1 MLFPLFVAGAGYGLL
16 KTKEMNMGQKSP
28 TTEVLKVA
36 AWTVPF
42 QIVRIYANNIQKTV
56 LKNEVALAY
65 GLVGAPITSLYAM
78 GVGRQTALMGATFW
92 YTYKNTHSL
101 NSKQETMV

>member
-1 MLFPLFVAGAGYGLL
+1 MLFPLFLAGAGYGAL
-16 KTKEMNMGQKSP
+16 KTKEMSMAQKSP

-42 QIVRIYANNIQKTV
+42 QIVRIYANNIQKTF

-65 GLVGAPITSLYAM
+65 GLFGAPLTSLYAM
-78 GVGRQTALMGATFW
+78 GVGRQTAIMAATFW
-92 YTYKNTHSL
+92 YAYNNTHSL